1 MSDPAHRSRAPV
13 PLGAAAVLTVV
24 LTVAATLLPAE
35 AAQARRWPGHPD
47 RRIVVHVVRPG
58 ETATGLSVRYHAW
71 TREFIKLNGRR
82 LYVGQ
87 RVRIPVV
94 VSAAR
99 KAARKDAHRAA
110 GHARPERGHRPRH
123 RSGGA
128 SHARHRWTHA
138 DLSRTQVRGV
148 VTRVAERYGVP
159 AHLALAVAWQESG
172 WQQRRVSAA
181 GALGVMQVMPAT
193 GRWMRLY
200 FGRPMRLRDT
210 YDNVR
215 AGVMTLKVL
224 RAHTRRDRRAIAAYY
239 QGLGAVQSHGLYPST
254 KLYVAAV
261 RAHQQRIRHTGSP
274 V

>member
-1 MSDPAHRSRAPV
+1 MSEPAFRTPPVRARRWGV
-13 PLGAAAVLTVV
+13 VLAVLLAVG
-24 LTVAATLLPAE
+24 ATLLPSE
-35 AAQARRWPGHPD
+35 PAQARRWPGHPD

-71 TREFIKLNGRR
+71 TREFIRLNGRR
-82 LYVGQ
+82 LLVGQ

-110 GHARPERGHRPRH
+110 RHHRPERGHRPRH
-123 RSGGA
+123 HAAGA
-128 SHARHRWTHA
+128 AGRHRWTHA
-138 DLSRTQVRGV
+138 DMSRTQVRGL
-148 VTRVAERYGVP
+148 VTRVAQRYGVP

-172 WQQRRVSAA
+172 WQQRRVSSA
-181 GALGVMQVMPAT
+181 GALGVMQVLPAT

-200 FGRPMRLRDT
+200 LGGPLRLRDT

-239 QGLGAVQSHGLYPST
+239 QGLGAVQTHGLYPST
-254 KLYVAAV
+254 RLYVAAV
-261 RAHQQRIRHTGSP
+261 RAHQQRIRRTGSP